1 MTRYLVLAYIALFG
15 VLLCPAVLYFFIKKI
30 VHEQVPVLEGIYLSA
45 LGVVF
50 ILFLGAAFSGVAPA

>member
-1 MTRYLVLAYIALFG
+1 MNYLVLAWIVLFG

-45 LGVVF
+45 LGVVL
-50 ILFLGAAFSGVAPA
+50 ILWIAAAFSGVAPA

>member
-1 MTRYLVLAYIALFG
+1 MSYLVLSYIALFG

-45 LGVVF
+45 PGVVL
-50 ILFLGAAFSGVAPA
+50 ILWIVAAFSGVAPA

>member
-1 MTRYLVLAYIALFG
+1 MNYLVLAYIALFG

-45 LGVVF
+45 LGVVL
-50 ILFLGAAFSGVAPA
+50 ILWIVAAFSGVAPA

>member
-1 MTRYLVLAYIALFG
+1 MSHLVLAWIVLFG
-15 VLLCPAVLYFFIKKI
+15 VLLCPVVLYFFIKKI

-50 ILFLGAAFSGVAPA
+50 ILFLGASFSVISRT